1 MENIDQVRQIKEN
14 YSEHTESDYE
24 KLRKLDAK
32 AKRPAEAF
40 AYTFGVIAAL
50 VLGAGMCLAMHVI
63 GPATAAMMAVGIAV
77 GVVGIVMAS
86 VNYPIYKAILK
97 KSKAKYSFQI
107 RTLTDKILN
116 EETQEQ

>member
-1 MENIDQVRQIKEN
+1 MENIDQVKQIRET
-14 YSEHTESDYE
+14 YSEHGESDYE

-32 AKRPAEAF
+32 AKRPAEGF

-50 VLGAGMCLAMHVI
+50 ILGVGMCLAMHVV
-63 GPATAAMMAVGIAV
+63 GPATIAMTAVGVVV
-77 GVVGIVMAS
+77 GVVGIIMAC

-107 RTLTDKILN
+107 LTLSDKILN
-116 EETQEQ
+116 EDDNK

>member
-1 MENIDQVRQIKEN
+1 MENIDQVKQIKET
-14 YSEHTESDYE
+14 YSEHSESDYE

-50 VLGAGMCLAMHVI
+50 ILGVGMCLAMHVV
-63 GPATAAMMAVGIAV
+63 GPVTVAMTAVGVVV
-77 GVVGIVMAS
+77 GVVGIIMAS

-107 RTLTDKILN
+107 LTLSDKILN
-116 EETQEQ
+116 EDDNK